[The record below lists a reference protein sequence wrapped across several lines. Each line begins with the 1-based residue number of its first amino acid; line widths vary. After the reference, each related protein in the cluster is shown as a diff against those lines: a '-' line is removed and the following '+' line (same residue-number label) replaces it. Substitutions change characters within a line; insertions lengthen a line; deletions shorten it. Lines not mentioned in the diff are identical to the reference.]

1 MTMDDLTAIRPN
13 AAFLSAI
20 QARTNRSAS
29 DAGFHQNPRVDP
41 MHSLTVTFV
50 DGGMLPIP
58 LPKWDAATA
67 LVGKVDKNG
76 CVDLTEQ
83 DALLI
88 VVARKTPQD
97 SSPAG
102 AFNRARADYPSLLW
116 TARSSIYNGAGA
128 RGEAPPYW
136 CMVLT
141 RNANGQVDFD
151 QGCGV
156 DSLELAVD
164 GLVRVRPKAPCGL
177 EGPPH
182 PQCPDCKRAMVAG
195 YIPGPRHG
203 YGLGDNTMWR
213 EIGKQRGSGSPELYD
228 LPVRSFRC
236 PSCGLLRNYAFTH
249 EDWHIWSKAET
260 EREDAGRQ

>member
-1 MTMDDLTAIRPN
+1 MTMNDSKAIRPN

-20 QARTNRSAS
+20 GSRGDRSES
-29 DAGFHQNPRVDP
+29 VAGFHQDPLVSP

-50 DGGMLPIP
+50 DGRMLTIP
-58 LPKWDAATA
+58 LPKWDAATT

-102 AFNRARADYPSLLW
+102 AFNRARADYPSLRW

-128 RGEAPPYW
+128 RGEAPSYW

-141 RNANGQVDFD
+141 RKANGDVEFD

-156 DSLELAVD
+156 ESLEGAVD
-164 GLVRVRPKAPCGL
+164 GLERVRPG
-177 EGPPH
+177 
-182 PQCPDCKRAMVAG
+182 
-195 YIPGPRHG
+195 
-203 YGLGDNTMWR
+203 T
-213 EIGKQRGSGSPELYD
+213 S
-228 LPVRSFRC
+228 
-236 PSCGLLRNYAFTH
+236 
-249 EDWHIWSKAET
+249 
-260 EREDAGRQ
+260 